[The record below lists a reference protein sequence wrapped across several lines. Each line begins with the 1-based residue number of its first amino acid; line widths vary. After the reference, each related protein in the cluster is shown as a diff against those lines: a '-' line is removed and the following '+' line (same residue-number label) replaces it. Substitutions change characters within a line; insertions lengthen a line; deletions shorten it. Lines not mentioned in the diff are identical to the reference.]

1 MDEREKAVFLETVKN
16 EGKPEK
22 MWDKIV
28 EGKLSKYYK
37 ENTLMDQVFV
47 KDPEGK
53 QTISQLVTEVASK
66 MGENIM
72 VRRFVRYA
80 LGE

>member
-1 MDEREKAVFLETVKN
+1 MFLETVKN

-22 MWDKIV
+22 MWEKIV

-37 ENTLMDQVFV
+37 ENTLMDQIYV

-53 QTISQLVTEVASK
+53 QTVQQLVTDVAAK
-66 MGENIM
+66 MGENII
-72 VRRFVRYA
+72 VRRFVRYE
-80 LGE
+80 LGS